1 MMLKEVEADGDKDKD
16 MTEKYLCYCETNVK
30 KLDESLA
37 GLKEEIPQIE
47 SSLKGAVSTKAQV
60 EEELANAKAA
70 IEDATAQREKEAKAF
85 AAEAT
90 EDKANIAACKK
101 AVAAI
106 EKGLG
111 GSFLQTGAAGT
122 LRTLV
127 LNSESMDRYTR
138 RMLTDFLST
147 NQNEGADLRESGS
160 SGEIV
165 GILKQLLEDMEKEY
179 AEIT

>member
-1 MMLKEVEADGDKDKD
+1 

-60 EEELANAKAA
+60 EEELAKAKTDRADAKAA

-90 EDKANIAACKK
+90 EDKANLYDGMNVWFINP
-101 AVAAI
+101 
-106 EKGLG
+106 
-111 GSFLQTGAAGT
+111 T
-122 LRTLV
+122 
-127 LNSESMDRYTR
+127 
-138 RMLTDFLST
+138 
-147 NQNEGADLRESGS
+147 
-160 SGEIV
+160 
-165 GILKQLLEDMEKEY
+165 
-179 AEIT
+179 